1 MAIEFLHEAIKRAGG
16 QTALA
21 NALKPK
27 YKFMRQGNIQK
38 WLRSPNPEKMPP
50 ADYCPDIE
58 RLTGVRCE
66 DMRPDVDWTY
76 LRQTC
81 KRMTDKAA

>member
-1 MAIEFLHEAIKRAGG
+1 MAIEYLLEAVKLAGG

-21 NALKPK
+21 DALKRTNPLI
-27 YKFMRQGNIQK
+27 RQGHVQK

-50 ADYCPDIE
+50 AEYCPAIE

-66 DMRPDVDWTY
+66 DMRPDVDWAY
-76 LRQTC
+76 IRNC
-81 KRMTDKAA
+81 ECNRAA